1 MKMEFDIR
9 RSGAKF
15 RGQVNIESHRADGM
29 GFKIY
34 PNDSLF
40 EGFFEEGQINGYGR
54 GITSRGEVYQG
65 PFIYDVMEGDGLY

>member
-1 MKMEFDIR
+1 MEFDSR

-15 RGQVNIESHRADGM
+15 RGQVHIESHRPDGM

-40 EGFFEEGQINGYGR
+40 EGFFEEG
-54 GITSRGEVYQG
+54 
-65 PFIYDVMEGDGLY
+65 